1 MLLKDILQLIFLS
14 FKFNITIIYEEMRFN
29 FLLKIHLFIPL
40 YIQQHCTTVYNPKSK
55 KQIQRLILG

>member
-14 FKFNITIIYEEMRFN
+14 FKFNITIIYEEKRSN

-40 YIQQHCTTVYNPKSK
+40 YIQHCTTVYNPKSK